1 MDNILETMHCTW
13 GRKEI
18 YIIYYLGK
26 KRIDTLYME
35 LVSY

>member
-1 MDNILETMHCTW
+1 MDNILENMHYRW
-13 GRKEI
+13 RRKEI